1 MPTRA
6 LVIGPD
12 SLRADGFAVVD
23 RQLATVRA
31 ASFDAEAIPA
41 SASLEGATSALH
53 SCDIVIANMSP
64 VRGVSADAG
73 TILLIGMAH
82 ALQKPVFGWSDS
94 ATMTYSERVLRF
106 GLTAPAE
113 LIEQYDTWQLDDTDA
128 SDRAI
133 LVAALAAPLS
143 TSFEGALELALQA
156 LDATGP

>member
-1 MPTRA
+1 MPARA

-12 SLRADGFAVVD
+12 SLRTDGIAVVD
-23 RQLATVRA
+23 RQLARVRA
-31 ASFDAEAIPA
+31 ARVDAESIPA
-41 SASLEGATSALH
+41 TASLEGAASALR

-73 TILLIGMAH
+73 TILLIGMAR
-82 ALQKPVFGWSDS
+82 ALQKPVFGWSDAA
-94 ATMTYSERVLRF
+94 ATTYSERVLHF

-113 LIEQYDTWQLDDTDA
+113 LIEQYDAWELDDTES

-143 TSFEGALELALQA
+143 TSFDGALELALQA
-156 LDATGP
+156 LAETGP